1 MQAQHQEGLLKV
13 RLNAEQAPR
22 ALITTALIHTI
33 LQKLQLRC
41 LHTVKIYGLRAQHQ
55 VVWSKTFP
63 APGQEIVPQSI
74 SRFAYDRFEIN
85 LLALPCAFTL
95 AGLLQ
100 FTGLIHLLEFPFLFW
115 MHFMGELGILLLGS
129 RLILLPELMGS
140 SPPVPS
146 LFLYPFVFALLAF
159 LFFHSRRENLRWSMG
174 LAVGLIGLQGLLTFG
189 IPDSVFAVWA
199 GLGGLCGE
207 LLLSTLILINFY
219 HRFPDH
225 LRWDFW
231 RYPFLLLAACGFW
244 QNLRLWWG
252 TIPGTPAS
260 ELMGI
265 WSVLDLEWLMAQL
278 QWSFSDILQFCQGVF
293 LICSLLVLGFYVFF
307 VLKTE
312 PQRRYALQQ
321 QLISWWILRQ
331 TRQQSKI

>member
-1 MQAQHQEGLLKV
+1 MQVQQQQGLLKV
-13 RLNAEQAPR
+13 MLNAEQAPR
-22 ALITTALIHTI
+22 ALITIALIHTI

-55 VVWSKTFP
+55 VLWSKTFS

-85 LLALPCAFTL
+85 VLALPCAFTL

-129 RLILLPELMGS
+129 RLILLPQLMGS
-140 SPPVPS
+140 SPPAPS
-146 LFLYPFVFALLAF
+146 LILYPLVFALLAF
-159 LFFHSRRENLRWSMG
+159 LFFNSRRENLRWSMG
-174 LAVGLIGLQGLLTFG
+174 LAVGLISLQGLFTFG
-189 IPDSVFAVWA
+189 LSDSAFAVWA

-207 LLLSTLILINFY
+207 FLLSTLILINFY

-244 QNLRLWWG
+244 QNLKLWWG
-252 TIPGTPAS
+252 SFPGTPAS
-260 ELMGI
+260 ELMGT
-265 WSVLDLEWLMAQL
+265 WSVLDLEWLTAQL

-293 LICSLLVLGFYVFF
+293 LICSLLVLGFYVYFA
-307 VLKTE
+307 LKTE
-312 PQRRYALQQ
+312 PDQRYALQQ
-321 QLISWWILRQ
+321 QLICWWVRRQ
-331 TRQQSKI
+331 ARQQR